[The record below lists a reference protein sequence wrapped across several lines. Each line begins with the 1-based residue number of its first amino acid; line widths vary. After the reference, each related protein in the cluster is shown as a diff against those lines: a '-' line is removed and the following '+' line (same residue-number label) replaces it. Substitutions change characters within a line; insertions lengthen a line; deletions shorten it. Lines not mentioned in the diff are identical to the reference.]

1 MSSTA
6 ALDTKVAASP
16 ICDQRRP
23 PFNFVLNVDRFA
35 LLLDVCTAKER
46 AMNRLIACLIGG
58 TVHPTFGGNATTAHI
73 ISTDLS
79 QIYDAASWVGT
90 AELAIVAAVGL
101 GLWLRG
107 HKFAQR
113 T

>member
-1 MSSTA
+1 
-6 ALDTKVAASP
+6 
-16 ICDQRRP
+16 
-23 PFNFVLNVDRFA
+23 
-35 LLLDVCTAKER
+35 
-46 AMNRLIACLIGG
+46 MNQLIACMIGG
-58 TVHPTFGGNATTAHI
+58 TVHPTFGGSATTAHI

-90 AELAIVAAVGL
+90 AELAMVAAVGL
-101 GLWLRG
+101 GLWLRE